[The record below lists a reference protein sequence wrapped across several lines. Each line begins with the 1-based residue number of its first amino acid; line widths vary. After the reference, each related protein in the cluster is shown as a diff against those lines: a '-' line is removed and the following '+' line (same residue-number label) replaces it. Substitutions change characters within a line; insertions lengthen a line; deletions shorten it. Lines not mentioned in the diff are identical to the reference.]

1 MLSFARS
8 RRSNHD
14 YTTASSTLLSG
25 SGCCGYAPGMVPG
38 ILCASAE
45 SREGDRIETTVV
57 ARSLARFAL
66 ARSLALPIARAG
78 ALQMEYAFACEFEEL
93 RSPLRSPRD
102 QGGGVHGN
110 AVLAR
115 RPYGLA
121 KLHALRHVSTT
132 RPEMRR
138 SGLGSA
144 SSKAFTRSDPNF
156 SKL

>member
-1 MLSFARS
+1 
-8 RRSNHD
+8 
-14 YTTASSTLLSG
+14 
-25 SGCCGYAPGMVPG
+25 
-38 ILCASAE
+38 
-45 SREGDRIETTVV
+45 
-57 ARSLARFAL
+57 
-66 ARSLALPIARAG
+66 
-78 ALQMEYAFACEFEEL
+78 MEYAFACEFEEL

-121 KLHALRHVSTT
+121 SLHALRHVSTT

-144 SSKAFTRSDPNF
+144 SSEAFTRSGPNF
-156 SKL
+156 SNF